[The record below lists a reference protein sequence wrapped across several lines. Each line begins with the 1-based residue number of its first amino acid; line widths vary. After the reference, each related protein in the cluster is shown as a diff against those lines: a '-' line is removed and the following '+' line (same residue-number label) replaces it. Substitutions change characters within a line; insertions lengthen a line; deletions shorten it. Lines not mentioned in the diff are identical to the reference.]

1 MLSTESRSG
10 TLVPRFQPA
19 PESRRAPQI
28 LTISRGSTSKHCCT
42 SESPE
47 EPCLK
52 SVNSSVL
59 TSTVLT
65 DIAGL
70 RGSLESDK
78 QFSPTQAGRSA
89 GASEFSLTSYPD
101 SSCPNPKTVSHA
113 ASPRKII
120 PPSANPSGQ
129 GPCNAPARP
138 SHVK

>member
-10 TLVPRFQPA
+10 TLVPGFQPA
-19 PESRRAPQI
+19 PESPRAPQI

-52 SVNSSVL
+52 SFNSSVL

-101 SSCPNPKTVSHA
+101 PPAQILRLFHMLLLL
-113 ASPRKII
+113 RKII

-129 GPCNAPARP
+129 GPCNAPSRP